1 LHPVQTKRAAVKVNP
16 DAEVWAALLKYM
28 RAHQPAICR
37 QWFDHLEPLGVGGG
51 VLRVRAHSDVH
62 RDYLQRACVGPFN
75 DAAQIATGR
84 LISVRFYGPD
94 ENVEVATGVT
104 TTPAPMAASVAAP
117 ANGQG
122 PSGGRPGDRT
132 AAGMMSNTISHAPEP
147 AKAGQSGREGA
158 GFAGRVTSGVN
169 AAPSAEGPVAAG
181 PGSGNQG
188 GAAPSAADQEPD
200 QNIRGAQ
207 PAGDDAGPGE
217 RVVPWSPAE
226 TLILP
231 KSAVVEPPLYD
242 DGLVLNPD
250 YGFDNF
256 VVGPNNRLAHAAALA
271 VSANPGR
278 AYNPFFVHGDVGLGK
293 THLLQAICLAI
304 RAQRPGAV
312 IYYTS
317 CEGFMTQFM
326 DAVAA
331 GAMTRFRH
339 KFRHVDV
346 LVVDDIHFLAKR
358 DRTQEEFFHT
368 FNSLYQSHK
377 QIVLSSDAPPEEIP
391 DLEDRLVSRFKW
403 GLVAPISPPTYETRI
418 EIVKNKARLRGL
430 ELPGEVAEAIAARI
444 DANIRELEGA
454 VTKLQVLAQ
463 LEKQPMTAELV
474 RQALGAPERK
484 PEATVQIQT
493 IINAV
498 TEFYQVKV
506 TDLQSKRRQRS
517 IALPR
522 QLCMYLARR
531 HTRFSLEEIG
541 GYFGGRDHTTV
552 MHAVKTIETRVGS
565 DGDFAQQVTGLETRL
580 RGA

>member
-1 LHPVQTKRAAVKVNP
+1 MHPVQTKRAVVKVNP
-16 DAEVWAALLKYM
+16 DAELWSALLKYM
-28 RAHQPAICR
+28 RAHQAAICR
-37 QWFDHLEPLGVGGG
+37 QWFDHLEPLGVGAG

-75 DAAQIATGR
+75 DAAQVATGR
-84 LISVRFYGPD
+84 LISVRFYGPN
-94 ENVEVATGVT
+94 EHVEVATGVT
-104 TTPAPMAASVAAP
+104 TPGPAVGAG
-117 ANGQG
+117 ANGVGTGGAAMRGVSGSEGATSAGHAEFGGQTSNGGQG
-122 PSGGRPGDRT
+122 NGRTGATALDAGEAGLHRAAQGGWHSGAHGAAGAGHIGGQSGGAPGSERE
-132 AAGMMSNTISHAPEP
+132 GE
-147 AKAGQSGREGA
+147 SGREG
-158 GFAGRVTSGVN
+158 
-169 AAPSAEGPVAAG
+169 EGEG
-181 PGSGNQG
+181 
-188 GAAPSAADQEPD
+188 E
-200 QNIRGAQ
+200 
-207 PAGDDAGPGE
+207 GE
-217 RVVPWSPAE
+217 RVVPWSAIE
-226 TLILP
+226 AMALP
-231 KSAVVEPPLYD
+231 KVQFISEPLYD

-271 VSANPGR
+271 VAANPGR
-278 AYNPFFVHGDVGLGK
+278 AYNPMFVHGDVGLGK

-304 RAQRPGAV
+304 LAQRPGAV

-317 CEGFMTQFM
+317 CEGFLTQFM

-331 GAMTRFRH
+331 GAMSRFRH

-368 FNSLYQSHK
+368 FNSLYQCHK

-391 DLEDRLVSRFKW
+391 DLEQRLVSRFQG
-403 GLVAPISPPTYETRI
+403 GLIAPISPPTYETRI

-430 ELPGEVAEAIAARI
+430 ELATDVAEAVAARI
-444 DANIRELEGA
+444 DTNIRELEGA
-454 VTKLQVLAQ
+454 VTKLQVMAQ
-463 LEKQPMTAELV
+463 VERLPLSVELV
-474 RQALGAPERK
+474 RQALGMPERK
-484 PEATVQIQT
+484 ADATVQIQT

-531 HTRFSLEEIG
+531 HTRYSLEEIG

-552 MHAVKTIETRVGS
+552 MHAVRTIETRVS
-565 DGDFAQQVTGLETRL
+565 TDGKFAQEVTGLEGRL